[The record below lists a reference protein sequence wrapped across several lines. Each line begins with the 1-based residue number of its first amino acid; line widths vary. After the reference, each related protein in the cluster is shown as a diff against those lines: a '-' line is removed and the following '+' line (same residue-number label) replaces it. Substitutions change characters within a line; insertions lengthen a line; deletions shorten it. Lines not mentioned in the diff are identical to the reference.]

1 MGKPAFSVIIA
12 VYNGANTIRR
22 AIESV
27 LSQTYPALELIVVDD
42 GSTDTTAA
50 EVAQFGGHVRYVH
63 QSNAGVSAA
72 RNAGAQLATGEWLA
86 FLDADDW
93 YYPDRLRL
101 HAEWIERDPA
111 LDFLTGDY
119 DYIRSDGSRISRSME
134 KTEAGSMILRR
145 AAGRREV
152 LMEED
157 EISLFIEN
165 HFGDTHTLSVPRKT
179 FLELG
184 GYPLGRRVCEDVN
197 FLIRLCAQSK
207 RIGVVCEPMAVYF
220 IHGNS
225 VTRSDPLRAQQL
237 TVEALLPLKN
247 TLANAPTLIKRGWRG
262 RLRRARLNLAYVLLR
277 QGRQGEAI
285 RAVLPSLVASPGFTT
300 LRDLLSIM
308 RGVSKGKNHG

>member
-1 MGKPAFSVIIA
+1 MSKPAFSVIIA

-42 GSTDTTAA
+42 GSTDATAA
-50 EVAQFGGHVRYVH
+50 EVAQFGGLVRYVH
-63 QSNAGVSAA
+63 QSNVGVSAA
-72 RNAGAQLATGEWLA
+72 RNAGARLATGEWLA

-101 HAEWIERDPA
+101 HAEWIESDPA

-119 DYIRSDGSRISRSME
+119 DYIHFDGSRISRSME

-145 AAGRREV
+145 AAGRRDV
-152 LMEED
+152 LMEEG
-157 EISLFIEN
+157 EISLYIEN

-184 GYPLGRRVCEDVN
+184 GYPVGRRVCEDVN

-220 IHGNS
+220 IHSNS

-237 TVEALLPLKN
+237 TVEALLPLKDI
-247 TLANAPTLIKRGWRG
+247 LANAPALIKRGWRG

-285 RAVLPSLVASPGFTT
+285 RAVLPSLVTSPGFTT
-300 LRDLLSIM
+300 LRDLFSVM
-308 RGVSKGKNHG
+308 RGAGKGKNHG

>member
-1 MGKPAFSVIIA
+1 MSKPAFSVIIA

-27 LSQTYPALELIVVDD
+27 LLQTYPALELIVVDD
-42 GSTDTTAA
+42 GSTDATAA
-50 EVAQFGGHVRYVH
+50 EVAQFGGLVRYVH

-72 RNAGAQLATGEWLA
+72 RNAGARLATGEWLA

-101 HAEWIERDPA
+101 HASFIECDPA

-119 DYIRSDGSRISRSME
+119 DYVRADGSRISRSME

-145 AAGRREV
+145 AAGRRDV

-157 EISLFIEN
+157 EISLYIEN

-184 GYPLGRRVCEDVN
+184 GYPVGRRVCEDVN
-197 FLIRLCAQSK
+197 FLIRLCVQSN

-225 VTRSDPLRAQQL
+225 ATRLDPLRAQQL
-237 TVEALLPLKN
+237 TVEALLPLKD
-247 TLANAPTLIKRGWRG
+247 TLANAPALIKRGWRG

-308 RGVSKGKNHG
+308 RGVGKGKNHG